1 MSASSAFTH
10 RTEGNWRDRT
20 LTISGVERPYTDLVN
35 WTSMVGMAYL
45 PVTTP
50 PLGLTASG
58 LPVSVQVVAPYCE
71 DRTALHFARL
81 LADLTGGGYEQPP
94 AGPEVARRHLAWGT
108 ATDRPVRQTTVNA
121 VQADSLSEPMIELVT
136 ILHLICVPGGCAAQ
150 TGSWVVVT
158 APLAPSSTSVLT
170 GSRSYQYSTAAPVD
184 VSQVAPTMRGTRMQ
198 GCPQRSLPR
207 LRRSMPSGW

>member
-1 MSASSAFTH
+1 MARHLRRTELRAAWAEYFRSYDVLLCPVSASSAFTH

-94 AGPEVARRHLAWGT
+94 
-108 ATDRPVRQTTVNA
+108 
-121 VQADSLSEPMIELVT
+121 
-136 ILHLICVPGGCAAQ
+136 
-150 TGSWVVVT
+150 
-158 APLAPSSTSVLT
+158 
-170 GSRSYQYSTAAPVD
+170 
-184 VSQVAPTMRGTRMQ
+184 
-198 GCPQRSLPR
+198 
-207 LRRSMPSGW
+207 GWS